1 SLETFLVIF
10 TVFIEL
16 GAEQFECT
24 DRGNEEKSRSICSH
38 HDVEH
43 PHPCRRVEHR
53 SQRIDVDQFAVHQIE
68 ASRCVH
74 EGVHCRDEHC
84 GQRRTDDDGNVQ
96 KPVMPGIFKTVPCI
110 Q

>member
-1 SLETFLVIF
+1 MFMQEFCGKVACQCSQRSHDEAGDHHSLETFLVIF

-24 DRGNEEKSRSICSH
+24 DRGNDENGRSICSH

-74 EGVHCRDEHC
+74 E
-84 GQRRTDDDGNVQ
+84 
-96 KPVMPGIFKTVPCI
+96 
-110 Q
+110 